1 MNSTQRQRPSIAR
14 SILVYTSIC
23 VISVVVAVAAVLAY
37 DAKQHE
43 IAWGGGRA
51 IHFRSVD
58 LHSRCRDRLSG
69 APRSG
74 GGFRFAG
81 TQLLHEWAWGADQ
94 RARRCRAG
102 QGRLHH
108 DRRFCRPSATAL
120 RATRPIRATWRGRPI
135 SSASISASADLAAWA
150 RSWCCAASLI
160 LRRNSSSTV
169 SGRTISTA
177 MSDHASKA
185 ERPSAFPGRAS
196 PTARPVPPSGC
207 LRIRSTR

>member
-1 MNSTQRQRPSIAR
+1 MNSTPRQRSSIAR

-37 DAKQHE
+37 DARQHE
-43 IAWGGGRA
+43 IAWGAAAQFTSGQSIFIPDAETGYRVRPDLRFQIRRHSVTTRTGEGRGPTGPALPHRTRSTSSRSA
-51 IHFRSVD
+51 IR
-58 LHSRCRDRLSG
+58 
-69 APRSG
+69 
-74 GGFRFAG
+74 
-81 TQLLHEWAWGADQ
+81 
-94 RARRCRAG
+94 
-102 QGRLHH
+102 
-108 DRRFCRPSATAL
+108 RPSATAL

-207 LRIRSTR
+207 QRIRSAR